1 MLVPSENAM
10 PAEPV
15 EERVRDE
22 SRLATERNESRST
35 EKRNEFRSADVKE
48 LFLKAADLPAKER
61 AAYLDR
67 ACTGDAALRG
77 RVEALLRAH
86 DEPGSFP
93 AANAGQLVAKLDSRA
108 GAALD
113 PGKTRAH
120 ENSEESLGTSIGPY
134 KLLQRLG
141 EGGMG
146 AVYMAEQTQP
156 VRRMVAL
163 KIIREGLDTRQVV
176 ARFEAERQALA
187 LMDHPNIARVLDAGT
202 TASGRPFFAM
212 ELVKGIPITRFC
224 DEHHLSPRDRLKL
237 FVPVCQAVQH
247 AHQKGIIHRDLKP
260 SNVLVALYD
269 DRPVPK
275 VIDFGVAKATS
286 QKLTDR
292 TMFTEFGSVVG
303 TLEYMSPEQA
313 KLNAL
318 DVDTRSDI
326 YALGVLL
333 YELLTGTT
341 PLERKRLKD
350 SALDELL
357 RLIREEEPPLPS
369 TRLSQS
375 KESLPSLAAQRQ
387 TEPARLA
394 KLVRGDLDWIVMKAL
409 EKDRSRRYDTASDL
423 AQDVERYLNQQ
434 PVEACPPSTSYR
446 VRKFLRRNRGPV
458 LAATLLLLVLL
469 GGIAGTSWGLIAAG
483 QALTSEQEQRD
494 IAERA
499 AREKEKARVAAA
511 HDRDQK
517 EEARAAAEK
526 ALYFNRVN
534 LAFQYWQANNF
545 AQSRRM
551 LDLCSP
557 ANRGWEW
564 RYLDRIH
571 HADLATLSSNGPFDT
586 TLSLSKD
593 GKRLAAFDPVGTPNV
608 RIWDLASKRPISEIA
623 VGNTLRCAAL
633 SADGGSIALGD
644 QSGAITI
651 WNADTG
657 RRLRELGKLN
667 GSVSTLSFSADGRLL
682 AAARA
687 DFRNG
692 QMLMPWMEPPRNED
706 LVVFELSNGKEVFH
720 PKGYGFYANF
730 SPSGS
735 RLVTLKKSKKFRALL
750 PIPETSVALFDT
762 NTWTEIAPDTLGPGV
777 SFSFSSNGKWLAI
790 GGFDPLTGPHVH
802 LVNQATG
809 DVSVSVS
816 PSVGGNFDVALNSD
830 GTLLALS
837 QGIGFGEIDL
847 WDLTKRQKVRTLRGH
862 LDTVSSLVFSAKGPL
877 ISASTDNT
885 IKIWDP
891 SLVPDV
897 RQIAP
902 PVVVNVLPAVI
913 SADGNLLA
921 YSDNGV
927 IPFIGQVTTIGLVG
941 LDRDKKSTDAPN
953 GVVAAMS
960 RAVFGSMTGTTNRS
974 LDGNPL
980 GATGLAASA
989 DGKRLASAGR
999 LGNLI
1004 SWDLTSDTMLC
1015 TYRGHDTPVA
1025 ALAISA
1031 DGRWTA
1037 SAAQAKGVAPGQLN
1051 YAQLVAKQ
1059 PPIPIKIWETD
1070 TGKDLFSLDGPKDM
1084 VAQLAFSRD
1093 GRWLAVAGLNTVQI
1107 WDLAS
1112 RKILRELNP
1121 REMFAGASE
1130 GLLFSAAGDMLAT
1143 SGPNAVQIW
1152 DVATGRSLALLQ
1164 GHRHSPKMAFSPDGS
1179 RMATSGGRLVKLWD
1193 VRTGQEA
1200 LTLPLPQV
1208 YPEERAPHVVA
1219 LAYTADGQRLRAA
1232 LRDGSVVEWDATPKP

>member
-1 MLVPSENAM
+1 
-10 PAEPV
+10 
-15 EERVRDE
+15 
-22 SRLATERNESRST
+22 
-35 EKRNEFRSADVKE
+35 
-48 LFLKAADLPAKER
+48 
-61 AAYLDR
+61 
-67 ACTGDAALRG
+67 
-77 RVEALLRAH
+77 
-86 DEPGSFP
+86 
-93 AANAGQLVAKLDSRA
+93 
-108 GAALD
+108 
-113 PGKTRAH
+113 
-120 ENSEESLGTSIGPY
+120 
-134 KLLQRLG
+134 
-141 EGGMG
+141 GGMG
-146 AVYMAEQTQP
+146 TVYMAEQTAP
-156 VRRMVAL
+156 VRRLVAL
-163 KIIREGLDTRQVV
+163 KVIKAGMDTRQVL

-187 LMDHPNIARVLDAGT
+187 LMDHPNIARVLDAGAT
-202 TASGRPFFAM
+202 ETGRPYFVM

-341 PLERKRLKD
+341 PLERRQLKD

-375 KESLPSLAAQRQ
+375 KESLPSVAAQRQ

-458 LAATLLLLVLL
+458 LAVALLLLVLL

-499 AREKEKARVAAA
+499 AQEKEKARIAAA

-551 LDLCSP
+551 LDLTAP
-557 ANRGWEW
+557 ASRGWEW

-571 HADLATLSSNGPFDT
+571 HADLATLPSNGPFNT

-593 GKRLAAFDPVGTPNV
+593 GMRLAAFDPLGTPNV
-608 RIWDLASKRPISEIA
+608 RVWDLALKRPISEIA

-644 QSGAITI
+644 QSGAITV
-651 WNADTG
+651 WDADTG
-657 RRLRELGKLN
+657 QRKREVGKLS
-667 GSVSTLSFSADGRLL
+667 GSVNTLSFSADGRLL
-682 AAARA
+682 AAAQA

-720 PKGYGFYANF
+720 PKGYGFYASF

-735 RLVTLKKSKKFRALL
+735 RLVTLKKIGKFRPL
-750 PIPETSVALFDT
+750 PTMPETTVALFDS
-762 NTWTEIAPDTLGPGV
+762 NTWTEITPDKLSPAI

-790 GGFDPLTGPHVH
+790 GGFDPASGIPYVH

-809 DVSVSVS
+809 DISLSLA
-816 PSVGGNFDVALNSD
+816 PSVGGNVDLALNSD
-830 GTLLALS
+830 GTMLALS

-847 WDLTKRQKVRTLRGH
+847 WDLTKRQKIRTLRGH
-862 LDTVSSLVFSAKGPL
+862 LDTVTSLVFSPKGPL
-877 ISASTDNT
+877 VSASSDHT
-885 IKIWDP
+885 IKLWDP
-891 SLVPDV
+891 ALVPEV
-897 RQIAP
+897 RQIVP
-902 PVVVNVLPAVI
+902 PTSPGANPAVLT
-913 SADGNLLA
+913 ADGSLLA
-921 YSDNGV
+921 YSENGTV
-927 IPFIGQVTTIGLVG
+927 SPFMGPVTTINLVD
-941 LDRDKKSTDAPN
+941 LDRDKKSAEAQS
-953 GVVAAMS
+953 GLVAAMS
-960 RAVFGSMTGTTNRS
+960 RAVFRSMTGTTNRS
-974 LDGNPL
+974 LDGNAL
-980 GATGLAASA
+980 GVIGMAASA
-989 DGKRLASAGR
+989 DGKRLVSAGR
-999 LGNLI
+999 LANVM
-1004 SWDLTSDTMLC
+1004 SFDLTKDAALC

-1031 DGRWTA
+1031 DARWTA

-1051 YAQLVAKQ
+1051 YAELVAKQ
-1059 PPIPIKIWETD
+1059 PPIAIKIWETD
-1070 TGKDLFSLDGPKDM
+1070 TGKDLLSLDGPKDM
-1084 VAQLAFSRD
+1084 VAQLGFSRD

-1112 RKILRELNP
+1112 RKILRELNA

-1130 GLLFSAAGDMLAT
+1130 GLLFSPTGDMLAT

-1164 GHRHSPKMAFSPDGS
+1164 GHRHNPKMSFSPDGS

>member
-1 MLVPSENAM
+1 M

-15 EERVRDE
+15 NVKDSIESGPGRQRDE
-22 SRLATERNESRST
+22 SASKTAKEFFLA
-35 EKRNEFRSADVKE
+35 
-48 LFLKAADLPAKER
+48 AADLPAAER
-61 AAYLDR
+61 SAFLDR
-67 ACTGDAALRG
+67 ECSGDEALRG

-93 AANAGQLVAKLDSRA
+93 AASPGRLAATLGSGA
-108 GAALD
+108 GAVPDLD
-113 PGKTRAH
+113 KTSAMQ
-120 ENSEESLGTSIGPY
+120 NSEETLGNSIGPY

-163 KIIREGLDTRQVV
+163 KIIREGLDSRQVV

-224 DEHHLSPRDRLKL
+224 DEQHLSPRERLKL

-350 SALDELL
+350 SALDEVL
-357 RLIREEEPPLPS
+357 RVIREEDPPLPS
-369 TRLSQS
+369 TRLTQS
-375 KESLPSLAAQRQ
+375 REQLPSVAAQRH

-394 KLVRGDLDWIVMKAL
+394 RLVRGDLDWIVMKAL

-423 AQDVERYLNQQ
+423 AQDLERFLNQQ
-434 PVEACPPSTSYR
+434 PVEACPPSTRYR
-446 VRKFLRRNRGPV
+446 LRKFLRRNRGPV
-458 LAATLLLLVLL
+458 LAVALLVLVLL
-469 GGIAGTSWGLIAAG
+469 GGIAGTSWGLIAAS

-494 IAERA
+494 IAEKA
-499 AREKEKARVAAA
+499 AQEKEKARIAAA
-511 HDRDQK
+511 NERDQK

-551 LDLCSP
+551 LDLCAP

-571 HADLATLSSNGPFDT
+571 HAELATLPGNGPFET
-586 TLSLSKD
+586 TISLSKD
-593 GKRLAAFDPVGTPNV
+593 GKRLAAFNRSKVPNV
-608 RIWDLASKRPISEIA
+608 RVVELPSNKLLFTF
-623 VGNTLRCAAL
+623 VGKWLTCATL
-633 SADGGSIALGD
+633 SADGQTIALAD
-644 QSGAITI
+644 QRGAITLC
-651 WNADTG
+651 NAETG
-657 RRLRELGKLN
+657 RQERKLDQLK
-667 GSVSTLSFSADGRLL
+667 GSVNTLSFSADGRLL

-687 DFRNG
+687 DFKNG
-692 QMLMPWMEPPRNED
+692 QMLMPWMEAPRNEE
-706 LVVFELSNGKEVFH
+706 LVVFELSTGKEVFH
-720 PKGYGFYANF
+720 PKGYGFFAEF

-735 RLVTLKKSKKFRALL
+735 RLVTLKKDPHFRPL
-750 PIPETSVALFDT
+750 PTTPETIVALIDT

-777 SFSFSSNGKWLAI
+777 SFSFSSNGKWLAV
-790 GGFDPLTGPHVH
+790 GGFDPISGIPHVN

-809 DVSVSVS
+809 GISVSVS
-816 PSVGGNFDVALNSD
+816 PTVVGNFDLALNSD
-830 GTLLALS
+830 GTMLALS
-837 QGIGFGEIDL
+837 QGLGFGEIDL
-847 WDLTKRQKVRTLRGH
+847 WDLAKRQRVRTLRGH
-862 LDTVSSLVFSAKGPL
+862 LDTVDSLVFSPKGPL
-877 ISASTDNT
+877 ISSSSDNT
-885 IKIWDP
+885 IKLWDP
-891 SLVPDV
+891 KLVPEV

-902 PVVVNVLPAVI
+902 PVSVQALPAVL
-913 SADGNLLA
+913 SPDANLLA
-921 YSDNGV
+921 YSESGTV
-927 IPFIGQVTTIGLVG
+927 SLLTGPVSSIGLFD
-941 LDRDKKSTDAPN
+941 LDRDKKSTDAAS

-960 RAVFGSMTGTTNRS
+960 RSVFHSITGITNRS
-974 LDGNPL
+974 LPGNAL
-980 GATGLAASA
+980 GVIGLAASA
-989 DGKRLASAGR
+989 
-999 LGNLI
+999 
-1004 SWDLTSDTMLC
+1004 
-1015 TYRGHDTPVA
+1015 
-1025 ALAISA
+1025 
-1031 DGRWTA
+1031 
-1037 SAAQAKGVAPGQLN
+1037 
-1051 YAQLVAKQ
+1051 
-1059 PPIPIKIWETD
+1059 
-1070 TGKDLFSLDGPKDM
+1070 
-1084 VAQLAFSRD
+1084 
-1093 GRWLAVAGLNTVQI
+1093 
-1107 WDLAS
+1107 
-1112 RKILRELNP
+1112 
-1121 REMFAGASE
+1121 
-1130 GLLFSAAGDMLAT
+1130 
-1143 SGPNAVQIW
+1143 
-1152 DVATGRSLALLQ
+1152 
-1164 GHRHSPKMAFSPDGS
+1164 
-1179 RMATSGGRLVKLWD
+1179 
-1193 VRTGQEA
+1193 
-1200 LTLPLPQV
+1200 
-1208 YPEERAPHVVA
+1208 
-1219 LAYTADGQRLRAA
+1219 
-1232 LRDGSVVEWDATPKP
+1232 